1 MEIEMNKLILGI
13 VALPV
18 LAIAAPA
25 AAQYYPNNQT
35 QYNNQG
41 QYNNQYVNQGN
52 VNISARIDQLR
63 VRLQSG
69 VQNGSIT
76 RGEAVPIRQQIRQLN
91 QLERQY
97 AVNGL
102 SGRERADLQQ
112 RVRMVR
118 QQLRVADNGANGRYT
133 QWDAED
139 GYNQGYQQQGYGQS
153 YNQGYQ
159 QQGYGQ
165 SYNQGYQ
172 QQGYGQGYNQGY
184 AQPVQQGGIAG
195 IVSRVLGGGGL
206 QVGQRATGNL
216 YGVPYQY
223 QGQYRDGN
231 GVYYR
236 SDGRRIYQIDARTQ
250 TVVRIFS
257 M

>member
-1 MEIEMNKLILGI
+1 MRKLILGLA
-13 VALPV
+13 ALPM
-18 LAIAAPA
+18 LAIATSA
-25 AAQYYPNNQT
+25 AAQYNPNYQ
-35 QYNNQG
+35 
-41 QYNNQYVNQGN
+41 NQYANQSTVNL
-52 VNISARIDQLR
+52 SARIDQLR

-76 RGEAVPIRQQIRQLN
+76 RSEARPIREQIRQLN

-102 SGRERADLQQ
+102 SWQERADLQQ
-112 RVRMVR
+112 RIRIVR
-118 QQLRVADNGANGRYT
+118 QQLRVAGNGANGRYV

-139 GYNQGYQQQGYGQS
+139 GYNQGYQP
-153 YNQGYQ
+153 
-159 QQGYGQ
+159 
-165 SYNQGYQ
+165 
-172 QQGYGQGYNQGY
+172 GYGQGYPPYQPGY
-184 AQPVQQGGIAG
+184 GQPAQQGGVAG
-195 IVSRVLGGGGL
+195 ILNSLLGGGGL
-206 QVGQRATGNL
+206 QVGQRAPNNL
-216 YGVPYQY
+216 YAVPYQY

-236 SDGRRIYQIDARTQ
+236 SDGRRIYQIDARSQ

>member
-13 VALPV
+13 AALPM
-18 LAIAAPA
+18 LAVAAPA

-35 QYNNQG
+35 QYNNQN
-41 QYNNQYVNQGN
+41 QYNNQYSNQGN

-63 VRLQSG
+63 ARLQAG

-76 RGEAVPIRQQIRQLN
+76 RGEAAPIRDQIRQIN

-102 SGRERADLQQ
+102 SGQERADLQQ
-112 RVRMVR
+112 RLRMVR
-118 QQLRVADNGANGRYT
+118 QQLRVADNGANGRYG

-139 GYNQGYQQQGYGQS
+139 GYNQGYQQQGYGQGAQP
-153 YNQGYQ
+153 Y

-165 SYNQGYQ
+165 P
-172 QQGYGQGYNQGY
+172 
-184 AQPVQQGGIAG
+184 AQQGGIAG
-195 IVSRVLGGGGL
+195 ILSQVLGGGGL
-206 QVGQRATGNL
+206 QVGQRATANL